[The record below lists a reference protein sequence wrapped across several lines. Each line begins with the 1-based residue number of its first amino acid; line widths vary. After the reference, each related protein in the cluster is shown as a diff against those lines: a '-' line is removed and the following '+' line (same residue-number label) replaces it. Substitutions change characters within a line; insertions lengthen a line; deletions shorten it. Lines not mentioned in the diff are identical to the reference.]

1 MEKVNTMQEQM
12 GIISRNMERIK
23 TSATKK
29 KKKATEMKSACDG
42 FHSRF
47 KTALNQLLSLKY
59 AIETAF
65 YNAKRKRNKM
75 IKN

>member
-29 KKKATEMKSACDG
+29 KKKC
-42 FHSRF
+42 
-47 KTALNQLLSLKY
+47 N
-59 AIETAF
+59 
-65 YNAKRKRNKM
+65 RNEKCL
-75 IKN
+75 